1 MRGTVRIVASVFA
14 TYALVETVFAVYY
27 YRLMRRA
34 KVQPPPTGL
43 PPIDR
48 NAFFQKVLSLETSMS
63 ATIPQSPTS
72 RIPTGSKSRQRKIAM
87 SELQIKINKARKEDH
102 SLPSMDEIV
111 MTATEDTMM
120 GPNEAM
126 PKTGV
131 GEQSAGII
139 SADDSRAVE
148 LRERLRPW

>member
-1 MRGTVRIVASVFA
+1 VASVFA
-14 TYALVETVFAVYY
+14 AYALVETVFAVYY
-27 YRLMRRA
+27 YQLMRRA

-63 ATIPQSPTS
+63 ATIPQQPHMST
-72 RIPTGSKSRQRKIAM
+72 IPTGSKSRQRKSAL
-87 SELQIKINKARKEDH
+87 SELQIKINKARKEDR

-126 PKTGV
+126 AQAQIGV
-131 GEQSAGII
+131 GEQSAGMV

>member
-1 MRGTVRIVASVFA
+1 
-14 TYALVETVFAVYY
+14 
-27 YRLMRRA
+27 
-34 KVQPPPTGL
+34 
-43 PPIDR
+43 
-48 NAFFQKVLSLETSMS
+48 MS
-63 ATIPQSPTS
+63 ATIPQSPIST
-72 RIPTGSKSRQRKIAM
+72 IPTGSKSRQRKSAL
-87 SELQIKINKARKEDH
+87 SELQIKINKALKEDR

-126 PKTGV
+126 AKTGV
-131 GEQSAGII
+131 GEQSAGVI

>member
-1 MRGTVRIVASVFA
+1 VASVFA
-14 TYALVETVFAVYY
+14 AYALVETVFAVYY
-27 YRLMRRA
+27 YHLMRRA

-63 ATIPQSPTS
+63 ATIPQQPPRST
-72 RIPTGSKSRQRKIAM
+72 IPTGSKSRQRKSALN
-87 SELQIKINKARKEDH
+87 ELQIKINKARKEDR

-120 GPNEAM
+120 GPSEAM
-126 PKTGV
+126 AKTEV